1 MALLE
6 EFESQGNILFKYRSY
21 IPLILLFL
29 TFVVFVF
36 DFQNDNTLFDKV
48 FNSSYVYIS
57 FGVSILGLIVRIYT
71 VGHTPEGTSGRN
83 IDNQEA
89 YELNSTG
96 IYSTVRHP
104 LYLGNFLMW
113 LGLCMLTFNFW
124 CVFTFI
130 LVYYLYYERI
140 MFAEEQFLRGKF
152 KDAYVNWSNE
162 RPAFIP
168 SFKKWAKNKY
178 PFSIKKVLKKE
189 KNGLSALFICFYIFE
204 LLGLYLTNQNLEFK
218 LTLWSIGTI
227 VSIILY
233 FILRYFKN
241 NTKLLD
247 EEGR

>member
-6 EFESQGNILFKYRSY
+6 EFESQGLVLFKYRSY
-21 IPLILLFL
+21 IPLILLVL
-29 TFVVFVF
+29 TFVVFVI
-36 DFQNDNTLFDKV
+36 DFQNDITLFDKV
-48 FNSSYVYIS
+48 FNSNYVFIS
-57 FGVSILGLIVRIYT
+57 FGVSILGLLVRIYT

-83 IDNQEA
+83 TDNQVA
-89 YELNSTG
+89 NQLNSTG

-152 KDAYVNWSNE
+152 KEDYINWSNE

-189 KNGLSALFICFYIFE
+189 KNALAAIFICFYLFE
-204 LLGLYLTNQNLEFK
+204 LLGFYLTSHSLDFK
-218 LTLWSIGTI
+218 ITFWSIGTI
-227 VSIILY
+227 ISVILY
-233 FILRYFKN
+233 FILRFFKN
-241 NTKLLD
+241 KTNLLD